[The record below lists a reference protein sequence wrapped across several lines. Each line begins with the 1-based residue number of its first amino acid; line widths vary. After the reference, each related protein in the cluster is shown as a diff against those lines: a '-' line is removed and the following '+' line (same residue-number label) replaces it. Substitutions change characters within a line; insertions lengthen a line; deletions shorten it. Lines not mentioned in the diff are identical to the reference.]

1 MSNCPNCSNTFDGNF
16 CPNCGQK
23 KLTHPYTLK
32 SLLLSVIDAF
42 DFNRGFLF
50 TLYKL
55 LTTPG
60 KLLTEY
66 LAGKTKPYN
75 NPVKFLFTL
84 VAFVSIVAL
93 LGSDEEI
100 GLLLFLPIIS
110 IFFTYTVV
118 FNFVVYKSRFNVVE
132 NFISSLY
139 LTSAL
144 VFIAAIITI
153 SFFILER
160 FQVMEYNDTLTGS
173 IALGLMSVYVLFFY
187 VQIVA
192 KKNLVTYLKPIL
204 YFIGIVSFF
213 FLFKLSKDAI
223 ESVT

>member
-1 MSNCPNCSNTFDGNF
+1 MSNCPNCSNNFDGNF

-23 KLTHPYTLK
+23 KLTYPYTLK
-32 SLLLSVIDAF
+32 LLLLSVIDAF

-55 LTTPG
+55 LTSPG
-60 KLLTEY
+60 KLLKGY

-84 VAFVSIVAL
+84 VAFISIVAL

-100 GLLLFLPIIS
+100 GLLLFLPVIS
-110 IFFTYTVV
+110 IFFIYTVA
-118 FNFVVYKSRFNVVE
+118 FNFVVYKSRFNIVE

-144 VFIAAIITI
+144 VFIVAIITI

-160 FQVMEYNDTLTGS
+160 VQVMEYNDTLAGS

-187 VQIVA
+187 VQIVV
-192 KKNLVTYLKPIL
+192 KKNLVTYIKPIL

-213 FLFKLSKDAI
+213 FLFKLSKDVI